1 MPSMPSVAEALARV
15 EAVLRRRPEAG
26 IDADLPAT
34 ARWDGGL
41 HTRIAHPHGHLL
53 ETDMPTEL
61 GGGATQPTP
70 GWLLRASVAACTATR
85 IAMEAA
91 RAGITLDTLE
101 VSTASRSDARGLL
114 DLPGDDGGPVSP
126 APFDLH
132 MAVRI
137 AARGVPAR
145 RLERLA
151 AAGCEGSPMARALR
165 DALPLAVHVEVL
177 EQP

>member
-34 ARWDGGL
+34 ARWHGGL
-41 HTRIAHPHGHLL
+41 HTRITHPHGHVL
-53 ETDMPTEL
+53 ESDMPAEL
-61 GGGATQPTP
+61 GGGAAQPTP

-85 IAMEAA
+85 IAMDAA

-101 VSTASRSDARGLL
+101 VSTASRSDARGLF
-114 DLPGDDGGPVSP
+114 DLPDADGLAVSP
-126 APFDLH
+126 APFDLR

-137 AARGVPAR
+137 AARGVPAE

-151 AAGCEGSPMARALR
+151 AAGCDGSPMARALR
-165 DALPLAVHVEVL
+165 DALPLAMHVEVL
-177 EQP
+177 EQT

>member
-26 IDADLPAT
+26 IDADLSAT

-53 ETDMPTEL
+53 ESDMPTEL
-61 GGGATQPTP
+61 GGSAAHPTP

-101 VSTASRSDARGLL
+101 VSTASRSDARGLF
-114 DLPGDDGGPVSP
+114 DLPDADGVAVSP
-126 APFDLH
+126 APFDLR

-137 AARGVPAR
+137 AARGVPAEH
-145 RLERLA
+145 LERLA

-177 EQP
+177 EQA